1 MKKLI
6 LFLTVFLLS
15 QTLVSANFNDI
26 YIADIQYDWIQKS
39 EVEKESIISEVHDII
54 FENEETLAKQKDFR
68 SQFKDRLKDKN
79 YKEHY
84 FAASAGYKEY
94 KDYNISA
101 FYYKKQKHIYMYAL
115 QDKKDISKSYYYDA
129 LGHLVYVDF
138 NFGEYPEY
146 PYYTIQYKISGNPV
160 SAIYYVSK
168 DNQYLYTPEG
178 EFTGVWYKK
187 NLYDKHSKVIL
198 KRTAY

>member
-1 MKKLI
+1 MKKLFLTLVI
-6 LFLTVFLLS
+6 LFLTQICTNAS
-15 QTLVSANFNDI
+15 FNDI
-26 YIADIQYDWIQKS
+26 YVADIQYDWIDKNN
-39 EVEKESIISEVHDII
+39 VEKEAIINEVRDII
-54 FENEETLAKQKDFR
+54 FENELTKVEGFK
-68 SQFKDRLKDKN
+68 SQFKDRLKDKDF
-79 YKEHY
+79 KEHY

-115 QDKKDISKSYYYDA
+115 QDKKDVSKSYYYNA
-129 LGHLVYVDF
+129 IGHLVYVDF

-146 PYYTIQYKISGNPV
+146 PYYTLQYKVSGTPV

-168 DNQYLYTPEG
+168 DNQYLFNPDG
-178 EFTGVWYKK
+178 EFVGIWYKH

-198 KRTAY
+198 KRTTY

>member
-6 LFLTVFLLS
+6 LILTTFLLL
-15 QTLVSANFNDI
+15 QISAHANYNDI
-26 YIADIQYDWIQKS
+26 YIADIHYDWIQKNN
-39 EVEKESIISEVHDII
+39 VEKEAIISEVHDIL
-54 FENEETLAKQKDFR
+54 FENELNKIKGFR
-68 SQFKDRLKDKN
+68 SQFKDKLRDKN
-79 YKEHY
+79 FREHY

-138 NFGEYPEY
+138 NFGEYPDY
-146 PYYTIQYKISGNPV
+146 PYYTFQYKVSGEPV

-168 DNQYLYTPEG
+168 DNQYLFAPNG
-178 EFTGVWYKK
+178 DFTGVWYKY

-198 KRTAY
+198 KRTSY

>member
-54 FENEETLAKQKDFR
+54 FENEEALAKQKDFR
-68 SQFKDRLKDKN
+68 SQFKDKLKDKN

-178 EFTGVWYKK
+178 EFTGVWYKN

>member
-1 MKKLI
+1 MKNFKILLI
-6 LFLTVFLLS
+6 VFLFF
-15 QTLVSANFNDI
+15 QNLVMANYNDI
-26 YIADIQYDWIQKS
+26 YIADIQYDWIQKT
-39 EVEKESIISEVHDII
+39 EIEKEAIISEIYDII
-54 FENEETLAKQKDFR
+54 FENGEIVRQPDFKKQFR
-68 SQFKDRLKDKN
+68 DKLKDKD

-115 QDKKDISKSYYYDA
+115 QDKKDISKSYYYNA
-129 LGHLVYVDF
+129 LGKLYYVDY

-146 PYYTIQYKISGNPV
+146 PYYTIQYKISGEPV

-168 DNQYLYTPEG
+168 DTQYLFTPQG
-178 EFTGVWYKK
+178 EFTGVWYKH
-187 NLYDKHSKVIL
+187 NLYDKHSKIIL
-198 KRTAY
+198 TRTTY

>member
-6 LFLTVFLLS
+6 LTITILFLTQICTNAS
-15 QTLVSANFNDI
+15 FNDI
-26 YIADIQYDWIQKS
+26 YVADIQYDWIDKNN
-39 EVEKESIISEVHDII
+39 VEKEAIINEVHDII
-54 FENEETLAKQKDFR
+54 FENELTKVEGFK
-68 SQFKDRLKDKN
+68 SQFKDRLKDKDF
-79 YKEHY
+79 KEHY

-115 QDKKDISKSYYYDA
+115 QDKKDVSKSYYYNA

-146 PYYTIQYKISGNPV
+146 PYYTFQYKVSGTPV

-168 DNQYLYTPEG
+168 DNQYLFNPDG
-178 EFTGVWYKK
+178 EFVGIWYKH

-198 KRTAY
+198 KRTTY

>member
-178 EFTGVWYKK
+178 EFTGVWYKN